1 MRKNVFNKGN
11 RNKLCDVDRA
21 DAFVLTNL
29 NLLCVS
35 NVSRRFNKENRNSD
49 IRFTNIQDVNRI
61 FTYIN
66 FFSRVKFFFWKSV
79 ALLGLYDFMKK
90 LFEISSLIL
99 LPVRIS
105 LLKLVFH
112 YLLNVFLKSN
122 FCLNVFAK

>member
-21 DAFVLTNL
+21 DAFILTNL

-66 FFSRVKFFFWKSV
+66 FFSRVKFFF
-79 ALLGLYDFMKK
+79 L
-90 LFEISSLIL
+90 EERSSSRFI
-99 LPVRIS
+99 
-105 LLKLVFH
+105 
-112 YLLNVFLKSN
+112 
-122 FCLNVFAK
+122 

>member
-1 MRKNVFNKGN
+1 MRKNVFNKEN

-66 FFSRVKFFFWKSV
+66 FFSRVKFFFFWKSV
-79 ALLGLYDFMKK
+79 ARRF
-90 LFEISSLIL
+90 I
-99 LPVRIS
+99 
-105 LLKLVFH
+105 
-112 YLLNVFLKSN
+112 
-122 FCLNVFAK
+122 

>member
-1 MRKNVFNKGN
+1 MRKNVFNKGRY

-61 FTYIN
+61 FIN
-66 FFSRVKFFFWKSV
+66 FFSRV
-79 ALLGLYDFMKK
+79 
-90 LFEISSLIL
+90 
-99 LPVRIS
+99 
-105 LLKLVFH
+105 
-112 YLLNVFLKSN
+112 
-122 FCLNVFAK
+122 